1 MHHCEDQGS
10 QEEVGQDQG
19 VGQDHLLRL
28 RLQPGEAGGVKIEA
42 ATKRSRREPALKLGK
57 GPELEL
63 EGQDQRKNL
72 ESVTSASPVEEAAT
86 E

>member
-1 MHHCEDQGS
+1 M
-10 QEEVGQDQG
+10 
-19 VGQDHLLRL
+19 LRL